1 MDFKEWLKLQEV
13 GTSTGSVAGFS
24 RMTIP
29 MVRRQFM
36 PHWGEDDPF
45 FTKKK
50 KKKEMLK
57 EEFIDVSLFDP
68 KEYKMGL
75 KVEKEHDG
83 GEGKDVDVV
92 KKRIDLI
99 KIVVAHLREDPK
111 YYTKLNKAGL

>member
-1 MDFKEWLKLQEV
+1 VTDFKEWLKLHEV

-36 PHWGEDDPF
+36 PHWGENDPF

-50 KKKEMLK
+50 KKEVIKEVDTSM
-57 EEFIDVSLFDP
+57 FDP
-68 KEYKMGL
+68 KEVKMGME
-75 KVEKEHDG
+75 VEKEHDG
-83 GEGKDVDVV
+83 GQGKDVDVV
-92 KKRIDLI
+92 KNLNDRI

>member
-36 PHWGEDDPF
+36 PHWGEGDPF
-45 FTKKK
+45 FTSKKK
-50 KKKEMLK
+50 KKKEVLK
-57 EEFIDVSLFDP
+57 EVDTSMFDP
-68 KEYKMGL
+68 KEVKMGM

-92 KKRIDLI
+92 KNKTDLI

-111 YYTKLNKAGL
+111 YYTKLNKVGL

>member
-1 MDFKEWLKLQEV
+1 MDFKEWLKLHEV

-36 PHWGEDDPF
+36 PHWGENDPF

-57 EEFIDVSLFDP
+57 E
-68 KEYKMGL
+68 
-75 KVEKEHDG
+75 
-83 GEGKDVDVV
+83 
-92 KKRIDLI
+92 
-99 KIVVAHLREDPK
+99 
-111 YYTKLNKAGL
+111 